1 MKRWLV
7 AFPLALAC
15 GAVCPNDKEVS
26 RPAKPGTYLLA
37 QVPTECDEAP
47 VSPLVSDAEL
57 HQLILSADRRQV
69 TETYVRDGKSYV
81 VVYDVTSIDW
91 L

>member
-7 AFPLALAC
+7 ACPLALAC
-15 GAVCPNDKEVS
+15 GVVCPNDREVS

-37 QVPTECDEAP
+37 QVPTECTEAP
-47 VSPLVSDAEL
+47 VLPLVSDAEM
-57 HQLILSADRRQV
+57 HQLTLSADRSQV